1 MSFKWTDEKTEQVI
15 GNLLRAGVLLSA
27 VVVLAGG
34 TFYLA
39 HHGLTHAD
47 YHLFKGQPE
56 ALRDVPGI
64 ASGAMKFDSR
74 SIIQFGLLLLIITP
88 IARVAF
94 SAISFALEKDY
105 LYVVVSLIVLAVLI
119 YGLAGS

>member
-1 MSFKWTDEKTEQVI
+1 MSFTWTDEKTEHVI

-27 VVVLAGG
+27 AVVLAGG
-34 TFYLA
+34 ILYLA
-39 HHGLTHAD
+39 HHGRTHAD
-47 YHLFKGQPE
+47 YHLFEGQPE

-94 SAISFALEKDY
+94 SAISFALERDY
-105 LYVVVSLIVLAVLI
+105 MYVVVSLIVLAVLI

>member
-1 MSFKWTDEKTEQVI
+1 MSFTWTDEKTEHVI

-27 VVVLAGG
+27 AVVLAGG
-34 TFYLA
+34 ILYLA
-39 HHGLTHAD
+39 HHGRSHAD
-47 YHLFKGQPE
+47 YHVFQGQPE

-94 SAISFALEKDY
+94 SAVSFALEKDY
-105 LYVVVSLIVLAVLI
+105 MYVIVSLIVLAVLI